1 MKIVLFFIIFCFSN
15 CASAVNLKVFL
26 GQSGHIEQCSFA
38 PYSIITVDPEHANQ
52 FQVSGVVHDFLAEI
66 IKITGDSVE
75 YVWLPNVRALPS
87 VSDGKIDLELFA
99 NPTWRTKH
107 SEGSIYTIAYL
118 KSYDY
123 YVFPKDKVFRVMAFS
138 DLVGKQVDLI
148 RGYGYDTALI
158 NQIGMKRSESVNEI
172 MLLKKLTQGTVDVG
186 IINGDV
192 FAYQTKQLGINN
204 LVLGD
209 MYSPPADVS
218 MRFNAKHQEVVDRF
232 NVAIARLIKD
242 GTLSRIGKKYGLN
255 L

>member
-1 MKIVLFFIIFCFSN
+1 MIFCFSN
-15 CASAVNLKVFL
+15 WASATNLRVFM
-26 GQSGHIEQCSFA
+26 GDSGRVEQSSFA
-38 PYSIITVDPEHANQ
+38 PYAIVTIDPADANQ
-52 FQVSGVVHDFLAEI
+52 LKISGVLHDFLAEI
-66 IKITGDSVE
+66 IKLTGDTVE
-75 YVWLPNVRALPS
+75 YVRQPNVRALPS

-99 NPTWRTKH
+99 NPAWRTKYA
-107 SEGSIYTIAYL
+107 EGSVYTIAYL

-158 NQIGMKRSESVNEI
+158 NQIGIKRSESVNEI
-172 MLLKKLTQGTVDVG
+172 MMLKKLTQGIVDVG
-186 IINGDV
+186 VINADIY
-192 FAYQTKQLGINN
+192 AYQTKQLGINN

-209 MYSPPADVS
+209 LYSPPADVS
-218 MRFNAKHQEVVDRF
+218 MRFNARHKEVVERF

>member
-1 MKIVLFFIIFCFSN
+1 MKIVLFLLIFCFAN
-15 CASAVNLKVFL
+15 CASAANLRVFL
-26 GQSGHIEQCSFA
+26 GDSGHIEQCSFA
-38 PYSIITVDPEHANQ
+38 PYSIVTIDPEHPNQ
-52 FQVSGVVHDFLAEI
+52 LQISGVVYDFLAEV
-66 IKITGDSVE
+66 IKLTGDTVE
-75 YVWLPNVRALPS
+75 YVRQPNVRALPN
-87 VSDGKIDLELFA
+87 VSEGKIDLELFA
-99 NPTWRTKH
+99 NPAWRTKH

-123 YVFPKDKVFRVMAFS
+123 YVFPKDKVFRVMIFS

-158 NQIGMKRSESVNEI
+158 NHHGINRSESVNEV
-172 MLLKKLTQGTVDVG
+172 MMLKKLHQGMVDVG

-192 FAYQTKQLGINN
+192 FAYQTKQLGIKN

-209 MYSPPADVS
+209 IYSPPADVS
-218 MRFNAKHQEVVDRF
+218 MRFNAKHQEVVERF